1 MKKDDEVRR
10 PLLEDLS
17 SPPMDARPTGSSTEA
32 TRNLS
37 LNRAAG
43 SPFDQSAAS
52 TELNRGNDDS
62 QEKKRKRYLCGLSVK
77 KETTYWNI
85 LAMPMLPF
93 ITCTIN
99 FYAMAFIPLLLAS
112 PDYFDI
118 DKTSLGKA
126 TAMTLIWASLLPL
139 ILTPFMTFV
148 YEGIGR
154 RIPVTYSLL
163 TTNLL
168 IWMMPK
174 VAPNLTLLCA
184 LRAVVGFNNTLTM
197 AAPLISDYVK

>member
-1 MKKDDEVRR
+1 
-10 PLLEDLS
+10 
-17 SPPMDARPTGSSTEA
+17 
-32 TRNLS
+32 
-37 LNRAAG
+37 
-43 SPFDQSAAS
+43 
-52 TELNRGNDDS
+52 
-62 QEKKRKRYLCGLSVK
+62 
-77 KETTYWNI
+77 
-85 LAMPMLPF
+85 MLPF

>member
-1 MKKDDEVRR
+1 
-10 PLLEDLS
+10 
-17 SPPMDARPTGSSTEA
+17 
-32 TRNLS
+32 
-37 LNRAAG
+37 
-43 SPFDQSAAS
+43 
-52 TELNRGNDDS
+52 
-62 QEKKRKRYLCGLSVK
+62 
-77 KETTYWNI
+77 
-85 LAMPMLPF
+85 MPMLPF

-118 DKTSLGKA
+118 DKSNLGKA
-126 TAMTLIWASLLPL
+126 TALTLIWASLLPL
-139 ILTPFMTFV
+139 IMTPFMTFV

-163 TTNLL
+163 TTNIL

-174 VAPNLTLLCA
+174 VAPNLTILCA

-197 AAPLISDYVK
+197 AAPLISDYIKKESRGRAVTMNTLAIGLSQIFATQFLVPLTQEMTFD

>member
-1 MKKDDEVRR
+1 M
-10 PLLEDLS
+10 
-17 SPPMDARPTGSSTEA
+17 
-32 TRNLS
+32 
-37 LNRAAG
+37 
-43 SPFDQSAAS
+43 
-52 TELNRGNDDS
+52 NRGNDDS